1 MSITR
6 LEFLFQRY
14 LDNTCTVEEHRELML
29 LLQQSAYDTSARE
42 MLDKVWNGLTIDHR
56 LSVSKADAIFS
67 NILASDIPAQQAPAR
82 SLPSKPVYR
91 LYTRVAVAAAVLLA
105 IATGAYF
112 LLNRTSSH
120 EATATGSHHF
130 KNDIPPGRNNA
141 ILVLA
146 DGHKINL
153 DSSGN
158 GNIAREGNT
167 TIRKQ
172 DGELSYSP
180 SQAAGKEPETFNT
193 VTTAR
198 GNQYRLVL
206 PDGSRVWLNAESSIR
221 FRPAFAGQERRVEMT
236 GEAYFEVKHN
246 DKIPFVVVVN
256 GMEVHDQGTQFNIN
270 AYTNESLTNTTLVE
284 GSVKV
289 VKGANTSML
298 KPGQQAQVNGEGH
311 IKLVKEADVEAATA
325 WKNGQFMFQGNN
337 IQSVMRQLERWY
349 DIEVSYS
356 GNVSK
361 EEFVGAISRFQH
373 ISDVLM
379 MLEKTR
385 TVSFEING
393 RKVIVK

>member
-1 MSITR
+1 MSISR
-6 LEFLFQRY
+6 LEYLFQRY
-14 LDNTCTVEEHRELML
+14 LDNTCTVEDNRELMQ
-29 LLQQSAYDTSARE
+29 LLQQSAYDAGIRD
-42 MLDKVWNGLTIDHR
+42 MLDKVWHGLAVENR
-56 LSVSKADAIFS
+56 LSASKADILFS
-67 NILASDIPAQQAPAR
+67 NILAADTGAPVQ
-82 SLPSKPVYR
+82 PVYTKPVYR
-91 LYTRVAVAAAVLLA
+91 LFTRSAVAAAVLLL

-112 LLNRTSSH
+112 LLNRTRPEKAQTSAS
-120 EATATGSHHF
+120 GHF
-130 KNDIPPGRNNA
+130 KNDIGPGKNNA
-141 ILVLA
+141 ILTLA
-146 DGHKINL
+146 DGRRINL

-158 GNIAREGNT
+158 GSIAREGNT

-180 SQAAGKEPETFNT
+180 SQPTGKSPETFNT
-193 VTTAR
+193 VATAR

-206 PDGSRVWLNAESSIR
+206 PDGSRVWLNAESSVR
-221 FRPAFAGQERRVEMT
+221 FRPAFTGNERRVEMT

-246 DKIPFVVVVN
+246 DKMPFVVVAN
-256 GMEVHDQGTQFNIN
+256 GTEVHDLGTEFNIN
-270 AYTNESLTNTTLVE
+270 AYTNESLINTTLIE
-284 GSVKV
+284 GSAKV
-289 VKGANTSML
+289 VKGANASLL

-356 GNVSK
+356 SNVSK
-361 EEFVGAISRFQH
+361 EEFVGAISRFQN